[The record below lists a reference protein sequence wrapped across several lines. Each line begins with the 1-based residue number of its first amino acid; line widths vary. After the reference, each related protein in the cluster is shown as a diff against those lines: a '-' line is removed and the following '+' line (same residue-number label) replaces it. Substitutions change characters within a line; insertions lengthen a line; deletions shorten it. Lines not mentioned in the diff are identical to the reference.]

1 MSPITTRR
9 WALPLAALL
18 AVGLS
23 GLAPHASADETAVA
37 CVDAGN
43 VWVHVEHE
51 EVTGACATE
60 FATATEAMVNTGL
73 AADQG
78 AFFITVDGVTAE
90 DPQWWSLWTASV
102 EDGQLGEWVFA
113 QVGAGDLVPEAGQVI
128 GWRLLEDY
136 NQPQEAP
143 QFNPL
148 SDEAAEPEDSSAAP
162 SESVPATTPDASS
175 AAPDASA
182 SPIAS
187 ADASA
192 PATDAEDDEPA
203 SGVPTGTIIGIG
215 VVVALAAAG
224 GLVWWRRRGQ

>member
-1 MSPITTRR
+1 MSPITMRR
-9 WALPLAALL
+9 WALPFAALL
-18 AVGLS
+18 AVGIS
-23 GLAPHASADETAVA
+23 GLAPHAAADETAVA
-37 CVDAGN
+37 CVEAGN

-60 FATATEAMVNTGL
+60 FASGTEAMVSTGL
-73 AADQG
+73 ATDQG
-78 AFFITVDGVTAE
+78 TFFTTVDGVTAQ

-102 EDGQLGEWVFA
+102 EDGQLGEWVFS

-136 NQPQEAP
+136 NKPQEAP
-143 QFNPL
+143 VYNPL
-148 SDEAAEPEDSSAAP
+148 SDEAVEAEDSSAAP
-162 SESVPATTPDASS
+162 SASSASAAPDASS

-182 SPIAS
+182 TPTAS
-187 ADASA
+187 ADTSA
-192 PATDAEDDEPA
+192 TATDAEVDEPA